1 MIYDIGC
8 TQLATEVDDIIPVSV
23 SAISRADADDDTLQA
38 VCHYCHH
45 RKTERERLKG
55 LAASNERRQSTQAPT
70 RQAHSRR
77 RLTMQTATQGGIDLR
92 EGACRSMAATGS
104 RNGC

>member
-1 MIYDIGC
+1 MLERDGYECQTHDIGC

-55 LAASNERRQSTQAPT
+55 LAASNERRQA
-70 RQAHSRR
+70 RK
-77 RLTMQTATQGGIDLR
+77 RLPAKAQPGDD
-92 EGACRSMAATGS
+92 
-104 RNGC
+104 